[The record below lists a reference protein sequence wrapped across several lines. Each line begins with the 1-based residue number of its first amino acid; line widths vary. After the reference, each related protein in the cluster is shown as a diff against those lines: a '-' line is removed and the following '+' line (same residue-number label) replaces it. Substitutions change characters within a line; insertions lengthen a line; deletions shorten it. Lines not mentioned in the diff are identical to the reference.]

1 MDPDM
6 VPTLAA
12 IVSAIVGGTAGEAGK
27 QAWTSL
33 TALVRRRFGGDD
45 SATAIVESPAKQQPE
60 EIAQVLV
67 DRAHTDPEFELTLA
81 KWMTDTVHLIRHTHV
96 VHNSIGG
103 SAHVNGPVV
112 QAGDVFGSI
121 NFGRS

>member
-27 QAWTSL
+27 QAWVSL
-33 TALVRRRFGGDD
+33 AALVRRRFGGDD
-45 SATAIVESPAKQQPE
+45 SAVAILESPVRRQPE
-60 EIAQVLV
+60 EITQVLV
-67 DRAHTDPEFELTLA
+67 DRAHADPGFESALA
-81 KWMTDTVHLIRHTHV
+81 KWMTDTVHLIQHTHV

-103 SAHVNGPVV
+103 NARIDGPVI
-112 QAGDVFGSI
+112 QAGDVSGSI
-121 NFGRS
+121 YLGRS